1 MAREKR
7 GMVIAELHLPLKA
20 LILKSNQTQSQMR
33 RSLPLLIILGIV
45 LLFVFWGCGQYN
57 SLVTSDEN
65 VKKVWNNVQSQY
77 QRRADLIP
85 NLVNTVKGE
94 ANFERGTLNDVIN
107 ARARATSMQINPENL
122 TDENIAQFQQAQ
134 GQLSGALSR
143 LLVTVEQYPNLR
155 ANDAFRNLQTQLEG
169 TENRI
174 TVARNDFNEAV
185 QQYNTQVRRFPV
197 NMFAAITGFKQRQG
211 FTADPGSQN
220 APTVDFNND
229 PATRPNTP
237 ATLDTSNR

>member
-1 MAREKR
+1 
-7 GMVIAELHLPLKA
+7 
-20 LILKSNQTQSQMR
+20 MR
-33 RSLPLLIILGIV
+33 RSLPLLIILGLVVI
-45 LLFVFWGCGQYN
+45 LLFWGCGSYN
-57 SLVTSDEN
+57 GLVQTDET
-65 VKKVWNNVQSQY
+65 VKKSWNDVQSQY

-107 ARARATSMQINPENL
+107 ARARATSMQVSPENL
-122 TDENIAQFQQAQ
+122 TPENVEKFQQAQ

-174 TVARNDFNEAV
+174 TVARNDFNEKV
-185 QQYNTQVRRFPV
+185 QGYNTKVRTFPT
-197 NMFAAITGFKQRQG
+197 NIFAGMMGFSQRSG
-211 FTADPGSQN
+211 FTADAGSQN
-220 APTVDFNND
+220 APRVDFGNERQPSVNFD
-229 PATRPNTP
+229 STR
-237 ATLDTSNR
+237 

>member
-1 MAREKR
+1 M
-7 GMVIAELHLPLKA
+7 
-20 LILKSNQTQSQMR
+20 
-33 RSLPLLIILGIV
+33 PLLIILGIV
-45 LLFVFWGCGQYN
+45 VLLLFWGCGQYN
-57 SLVTSDEN
+57 GLVTTDET
-65 VKKVWNNVQSQY
+65 VKKSWNDVQSQY

-107 ARARATSMQINPENL
+107 ARARATSMQVSPENL
-122 TDENIAQFQQAQ
+122 TPENIEKFQQAQ

-174 TVARNDFNEAV
+174 AVARNDFNAKV
-185 QQYNTQVRRFPV
+185 QDYNTQVRRFPATI
-197 NMFAAITGFKQRQG
+197 FAGIMGFHPRAG

-220 APTVDFNND
+220 APKVDFGNQPTQPSVNF
-229 PATRPNTP
+229 
-237 ATLDTSNR
+237 DTTKQ

>member
-1 MAREKR
+1 M
-7 GMVIAELHLPLKA
+7 
-20 LILKSNQTQSQMR
+20 
-33 RSLPLLIILGIV
+33 PLLIILGIV
-45 LLFVFWGCGQYN
+45 VLLLFWGCGQYN
-57 SLVTSDEN
+57 GLVTTDET
-65 VKKVWNNVQSQY
+65 VKKSWNDVQSQY

-107 ARARATSMQINPENL
+107 ARARATSMQVSPENL
-122 TDENIAQFQQAQ
+122 TPENIEKFQQAQ

-174 TVARNDFNEAV
+174 AVARNDFNAKV
-185 QQYNTQVRRFPV
+185 QDYNTQVRRFPATI
-197 NMFAAITGFKQRQG
+197 FAGIMGFHPRAG

-220 APTVDFNND
+220 APKVDFENQPTQPSVNF
-229 PATRPNTP
+229 
-237 ATLDTSNR
+237 DTTKQ

>member
-1 MAREKR
+1 
-7 GMVIAELHLPLKA
+7 L
-20 LILKSNQTQSQMR
+20 QSFKTKFKQMR
-33 RSLPLLIILGIV
+33 RSLPLLIILGLVVI
-45 LLFVFWGCGQYN
+45 LLFWGCGSYN
-57 SLVTSDEN
+57 GLVQQDES
-65 VKKVWNNVQSQY
+65 VKKSWNYVQSQY

-107 ARARATSMQINPENL
+107 ARARATSMQISPENL
-122 TDENIAQFQQAQ
+122 TPENIEKFQQAQ
-134 GQLSGALSR
+134 TQLSGALSR

-174 TVARNDFNEAV
+174 AVARNDFNDQV
-185 QQYNTQVRRFPV
+185 QTYNTKVRTFPT
-197 NMFAAITGFKQRQG
+197 NIFAGMMGFHPRTG

-220 APTVDFNND
+220 APKVDFNDQQRAPSVN
-229 PATRPNTP
+229 
-237 ATLDTSNR
+237 LDTTKK